1 MEIIRTATSQEVYST
16 LKNSNHLQVYDQLT
30 KIAPAESAFLA
41 IYQKSY
47 DGSVWKHAEGG
58 WIGYS
63 EADDLLRGL
72 VLSEIERHKS
82 ALRASVSAH
91 PELSK
96 IIENVLSSPGNEYY
110 YYRID
115 DLGQLEV
122 LMTGWGFKKPVRRE
136 PKGVVVD
143 DPREK
148 FQSVSV
154 CFVDFG
160 TRVPN
165 RTFKLE
171 LRKMKRTIERVTDDN
186 GLFLVGE
193 QILVG
198 SVLPV
203 IDTVTGKTF
212 ELIVQKDQ
220 DIYECDVT
228 LPKLTFVAFLENGQR
243 TPGRS
248 FTITFEGQDISCQ
261 TDSTG
266 LYQVG
271 DHLPSGTYI
280 RLKDLTTERE
290 FGLNILEGIEVY
302 EFDVTPTPVPDQFT
316 YVALLAEGQRVADRD
331 FIITYEGREIACR
344 TDNTG
349 IYKLGNHLVP
359 GIGFHLKDIETGKE
373 FDFNIV
379 EGKDVYEFDVTADP
393 EPDKFS
399 YVAFYADG
407 RCVADRDFILTRDGQ
422 EIACRTDNTGLYQL
436 GNHLAPGSWFHLKDV
451 KTGKE
456 FDFNIVDDQDIY
468 KFDVTEAVPEP
479 EKMVRLRILDPDGA
493 LVPDLQVRVTISK
506 DIEFLVKTDETGCVQ
521 IPASKFIPGKKFKV
535 SFEYDKPKKT
545 EQK

>member
-16 LKNSNHLQVYDQLT
+16 LKNSNHLQVYDQLS
-30 KIAPAESAFLA
+30 KIAAAESAFLA

-63 EADDLLRGL
+63 EADDLVRGL
-72 VLSEIERHKS
+72 VLSEIEHHKS
-82 ALRASVSAH
+82 ALRASVAAH

-110 YYRID
+110 YYRFD

-136 PKGVVVD
+136 PKGIVVD

-148 FQSVSV
+148 LQSVNI
-154 CFVDFG
+154 CFVDCG
-160 TRVPN
+160 NRVPN

-171 LRKMKRTIERVTDDN
+171 LRKMKRTIERVTDQD

-193 QILVG
+193 HILVG
-198 SVLPV
+198 TVLPI

-212 ELIVQKDQ
+212 ELTVQKDQ

-228 LPKLTFVAFLENGQR
+228 LPKPTYVAFLENGQR
-243 TPGRS
+243 VAGRS
-248 FTITFEGQDISCQ
+248 FTLTIDDQNISCQ

-271 DHLPSGTYI
+271 DHLPAGTYFHI
-280 RLKDLTTERE
+280 KDLKTERE
-290 FGLNILEGIEVY
+290 FGLNVLEGIEIY
-302 EFDVTPTPVPDQFT
+302 EFDVTPIPVPDQFT
-316 YVALLAEGQRVADRD
+316 YVALVADGRRVADRN
-331 FIITYEGREIACR
+331 FILTHEGQEIACR

-349 IYKLGNHLVP
+349 LYKLGNHLEP
-359 GIGFHLKDIETGKE
+359 GTGFHLKDVETGKE
-373 FDFNIV
+373 FDCTIV
-379 EGKDVYEFDVTADP
+379 EGKEIYEFDVTADP
-393 EPDKFS
+393 LPDQFS
-399 YVAFYADG
+399 YVSFYAEG
-407 RCVADRDFILTRDGQ
+407 RCLADREFILTRDGQ
-422 EIACRTDNTGLYQL
+422 QVACRTDNTGLYQL

-456 FDFNIVDDQDIY
+456 FDFNIVEGQDIY
-468 KFDVTEAVPEP
+468 KFDVTEPVPEP
-479 EKMVRLRILDPDGA
+479 EKMVRLRILDTDGA

-506 DIEFLVKTDETGCVQ
+506 DIEILTKTDEQGCVL

-535 SFEYDKPKKT
+535 SFVYDKPKKT
-545 EQK
+545 ENR

>member
-16 LKNSNHLQVYDQLT
+16 LKNSNHLQVYDQLS
-30 KIAPAESAFLA
+30 KVSAAESAFLA

-58 WIGYS
+58 WICYS
-63 EADDLLRGL
+63 EADDLVRGL
-72 VLSEIERHKS
+72 VLSEIEHHKS
-82 ALRASVSAH
+82 ALRASVSTH
-91 PELSK
+91 PELGK
-96 IIENVLSSPGNEYY
+96 IIESVLSSPGNEYY
-110 YYRID
+110 YYRFD
-115 DLGQLEV
+115 DLGRLEV

-136 PKGVVVD
+136 PKGIVVD

-148 FQSVSV
+148 FQSVSI
-154 CFVDFG
+154 CFVELG

-171 LRKMKRTIERVTDDN
+171 LRKMKRTIERITDQD

-198 SVLPV
+198 TLLPV

-212 ELIVQKDQ
+212 ELTVQKDQ

-228 LPKLTFVAFLENGQR
+228 LPKPTYVAFLENGQR
-243 TPGRS
+243 IAGRS
-248 FTITFEGQDISCQ
+248 FMLTIDDQTISCQ
-261 TDSTG
+261 TDAMG

-271 DHLPSGTYI
+271 DHLPSGTYFHV
-280 RLKDLTTERE
+280 KDLKTERE
-290 FGLNILEGIEVY
+290 FGLNVLEGIEVY
-302 EFDVTPTPVPDQFT
+302 ELDVTVIPEPDQFS
-316 YVALLAEGQRVADRD
+316 YVAFLTDGRRVADRN
-331 FIITYEGREIACR
+331 FILTREDQEIACR

-349 IYKLGNHLVP
+349 LYQLGNHLEP
-359 GIGFHLKDIETGKE
+359 GAGFHLKDVETGKE

-379 EGKDVYEFDVTADP
+379 EGKEVYEFDVTEAV
-393 EPDKFS
+393 PDQFS
-399 YVAFYADG
+399 YVAFYVEG
-407 RCVADRDFILTRDGQ
+407 RCVADRDFFLTREGQ

-436 GNHLAPGSWFHLKDV
+436 GNHLTPGTRFHLKDV

-456 FDFNIVDDQDIY
+456 FDFSIVEGHEIY
-468 KFDVTEAVPEP
+468 EFDVTEAVPEP

-506 DIEFLVKTDETGCVQ
+506 DIEVLTKTDEQGCVL

-535 SFEYDKPKKT
+535 SFVYDKPKKT
-545 EQK
+545 EQ